1 MALNAAQNTTLITT
15 LNAALNNVLKNFK
28 RVFDLVDTK
37 KILLA
42 ITFNYFEHL
51 SKTIRLTNECRC
63 VP

>member
-1 MALNAAQNTTLITT
+1 MALNTT
-15 LNAALNNVLKNFK
+15 LNTALNNVLKNVLKNFK

-51 SKTIRLTNECRC
+51 SS
-63 VP
+63 VPTT